1 MITRT
6 TITEDELESRATG
19 GVGLHVLVIS
29 PEIFTAIPLPADGT
43 LLVGRSA
50 KAEVLVEDPLASRQ
64 HARLHVGNVL
74 SVEDLGSA
82 NGTRVR
88 GALIEANKPVIISAG
103 EAVEIG
109 STVLIVQ
116 HSRWSPGPRRLWS
129 HGHFENR
136 LKDECARAEGSG
148 GRFALL
154 RVRLEQGVPWTSAFP
169 VLARHIQPPHLFA
182 SYGPNE
188 YEALMLEPNIEGV
201 DKTVETL
208 WGELRHGQLGAR
220 IGVAWYPRDGR
231 SADALLARANM
242 LVKPFPGR
250 STVPGLRSP
259 SAAMH
264 RVYDMAVRAA
274 NASINVILLGETGV
288 GKEVMAQHLHRSSPR
303 AAKPIVSLNCA
314 GLSESLIE
322 TELFGHEKG
331 AFTGAAQAR
340 LGLLESAH
348 GGTVFLDEIGEMPLR
363 VQATLLRVI
372 ETREVLPVGGR
383 KTRPID
389 VRFIAA
395 TNRNLEAESAK
406 GTFRADLFFRLN
418 GISIQIPPLRERRS
432 EIPELARAFV
442 TQACADTGHSELT
455 ISERA
460 MELLETYHWPGNIRE
475 LKNVVERA
483 VVLCD
488 GPEIQPEHLPVEKM
502 AGVADSLAATS
513 SQVAS
518 ERRALY
524 DSNPASSASAS
535 AGGEEDGP
543 TRADLK
549 APERQ
554 RIIEALAACA
564 GNQSRAAKLLGM
576 PRRTFISKL
585 DLYGIPRPQ
594 KKSSGDEE

>member
-29 PEIFTAIPLPADGT
+29 PEIFTAVPLPAEGS

-50 KAEVLVEDPLASRQ
+50 KAELLVEDPLASRQ
-64 HARLHVGNVL
+64 HARLHVGDVL
-74 SVEDLGSA
+74 SIEDLGSA

-88 GALIEANKPVIISAG
+88 GALIEANKPVAITAG

-136 LKDECARAEGSG
+136 LKDQCVRAEGSG

-154 RVRLEQGVPWTSAFP
+154 RVRLEHGVPWTSAFP

-188 YEALMLEPNIEGV
+188 YEALMLEPNLEAV
-201 DKTVETL
+201 DKMVETL

-231 SADALLARANM
+231 SADALLGKANA
-242 LVKPFPGR
+242 LVKPFAGKA
-250 STVPGLRSP
+250 TVPGLRSP
-259 SAAMH
+259 S
-264 RVYDMAVRAA
+264 RVMQRVFDMASRAA
-274 NASINVILLGETGV
+274 GANINVLLLGETGV
-288 GKEVMAQHLHRSSPR
+288 GKEVMAQQLHRTSAR
-303 AAKPIVSLNCA
+303 AAKPMVSLNCA

-348 GGTVFLDEIGEMPLR
+348 GGTVFLDEIGEMPLK

-395 TNRNLEAESAK
+395 TNRNLEAESAA
-406 GTFRADLFFRLN
+406 GTFRQDLFFRLN
-418 GISIQIPPLRERRS
+418 GMSIQIPPLRERRS
-432 EIPELARAFV
+432 EIPELARGFV
-442 TQACADTGHSELT
+442 TQACHDIGRTELT
-455 ISERA
+455 VSDQA
-460 MELLETYHWPGNIRE
+460 MELLDTYSWPGNIRE
-475 LKNVVERA
+475 LKNVMERA

-488 GPEIQPEHLPVEKM
+488 GPEISPEHLPVEKM
-502 AGVADSLAATS
+502 EGIPDSTSATASPMAA
-513 SQVAS
+513 
-518 ERRALY
+518 ERPLY
-524 DSNPASSASAS
+524 DSNPALSPSNEIDA
-535 AGGEEDGP
+535 
-543 TRADLK
+543 TRGDLK
-549 APERQ
+549 ALERQ
-554 RIIEALAACA
+554 KIIEALAACA

-585 DLYGIPRPQ
+585 DLHGIPRPQ
-594 KKSSGDEE
+594 KKGAGGEEDS

>member
-29 PEIFTAIPLPADGT
+29 PEIFTAIPLPAEGS

-50 KAEVLVEDPLASRQ
+50 KAELLVEDPLASRQ
-64 HARLHVGNVL
+64 HARLHVGDVL
-74 SVEDLGSA
+74 SIEDLGSA

-88 GALIEANKPVIISAG
+88 GALIEANKPVVISAG

-136 LKDECARAEGSG
+136 LKDQCVRSEGSG

-154 RVRLEQGVPWTSAFP
+154 RVRLEHGVPWTSAFP

-188 YEALMLEPNIEGV
+188 YEALMLEPNLEAV

-231 SADALLARANM
+231 SADALLAKANA
-242 LVKPFPGR
+242 LVKPFPGKA
-250 STVPGLRSP
+250 TVPGLHSP
-259 SAAMH
+259 SQVMQ
-264 RVYDMAVRAA
+264 RVYDMASRAA
-274 NASINVILLGETGV
+274 GANINVLLLGETGV
-288 GKEVMAQHLHRSSPR
+288 GKEVMAQQLHRSSPR
-303 AAKPIVSLNCA
+303 ATKPMVSLNCA

-340 LGLLESAH
+340 LGLLESAQ
-348 GGTVFLDEIGEMPLR
+348 GGTVFLDEIGEMPLK

-395 TNRNLEAESAK
+395 TNRNLEAESAA
-406 GTFRADLFFRLN
+406 GTFRQDLFFRLN
-418 GISIQIPPLRERRS
+418 GISIQIPPLRDRVS
-432 EIPELARAFV
+432 EIPELARGFV
-442 TQACADTGHSELT
+442 TQACHDIGRTELA
-455 ISERA
+455 ISEQA
-460 MELLETYHWPGNIRE
+460 MELLEAYSWPGNIRE
-475 LKNVVERA
+475 LKNVIERA

-488 GPEIQPEHLPVEKM
+488 GPEISPEHLPVEKM
-502 AGVADSLAATS
+502 EGVSDSMSATASPMAAD
-513 SQVAS
+513 
-518 ERRALY
+518 RPLY
-524 DSNPASSASAS
+524 DSNPASSPADEIDA
-535 AGGEEDGP
+535 

-549 APERQ
+549 SLERQ
-554 RIIEALAACA
+554 KIIEALASCA

-585 DLYGIPRPQ
+585 DLFGIPRPQ
-594 KKSSGDEE
+594 KKGAAGEEDS